1 MDKPW
6 LKQYPAGVPADID
19 ASQYRSL
26 AHLLEDSFQK
36 NRNRRAFE
44 CMGKVLTYGEIDT
57 LSRQLAAWLQ
67 SRGLAP
73 GARVALMMPNVLQ
86 YPVALAAVLR
96 AGY

>member
-6 LKQYPAGVPADID
+6 LKQYPAGVPAEID

-44 CMGKVLTYGEIDT
+44 CMGKVLTYGELDT

-67 SRGLAP
+67 SPVWRPAP
-73 GARVALMMPNVLQ
+73 AL
-86 YPVALAAVLR
+86 R
-96 AGY
+96 